1 MDDVVDR
8 SDEETDSENENDT
21 DNEDFDKD
29 QLLLVHIPYLKYFF
43 SFKYAC
49 ALNYSLYILLS
60 NAG

>member
-29 QLLLVHIPYLKYFF
+29 QLLLVHRPYLKYSFF
-43 SFKYAC
+43 
-49 ALNYSLYILLS
+49 LNVHLPLKHLLS
-60 NAG
+60 SIV